1 MSINPT
7 TLGGGPYNG
16 WSPQQFQNNKK
27 GGDEVISRK
36 ILVKSWN
43 GQYAAGSYNG
53 ADGKVYNRIV
63 TPFRAVNNSGD
74 FLGRQYY
81 SCGGSQ
87 QVNRTFPGRFSKSVI
102 GHVPN
107 TCDRTG
113 VPASNCNPKYVAD
126 SSDYIRYKKL
136 RSANRLYNDLKFGGD
151 QHNASYEPIMRVRRG
166 F

>member
-1 MSINPT
+1 MSFNPT

-16 WSPQQFQNNKK
+16 WSPQQFNNNKK

-43 GQYAAGSYNG
+43 GKYASGTYTGAG
-53 ADGKVYNRIV
+53 GKVYNRIV

-74 FLGRQYY
+74 FLARQNY

-87 QVNRTFPGRFSKSVI
+87 QVNSTFPSRYSKSVI
-102 GHVPN
+102 GGVPQN
-107 TCDRTG
+107 CDGTG
-113 VPASNCNPKYVAD
+113 VPASVGCNPRFVAD

-136 RSANRLYNDLKFGGD
+136 TSANRLYNDIKFGGD
-151 QHNASYEPIMRVRRG
+151 QHNASYEPLMRVRR